1 MSTGLRVTALALSL
15 ALSALL
21 APAASAQ
28 ATFKDADKKDKPK
41 DCPDGAFLDLRLD
54 DWTVGAQCWSCPR
67 GYTRTLDPVTAK
79 TACFKE
85 SGTDFKEAD
94 FKHKWLCDGDK
105 REFFDPRKGGE
116 CWKCPK
122 SKPRRTAYAVTS
134 DKACATTK
142 VFGEELDEATF
153 VRKVKTC
160 KDGAFFDPRKGGEC
174 WKCPSGY
181 GRTIAFPVNG
191 NKACSKETPDSY
203 ASAKLENQLGC
214 PKGQFLDP
222 RNGGECWKCP
232 ASHPHR
238 TMAAVTS
245 DKACTDNL
253 LGIVPVE
260 ANNVCKDL
268 IRVLDRALDEG
279 PRMTAPLES
288 LTRPILDPVI
298 GTLQGELSKMSELVG
313 DLEPLEAHVQKVGA
327 PIMSRIEALSGRFP
341 DTAAIRKALL
351 RPDLCS
357 ISPRDLE
364 SRLKSLFGTPARQ
377 DFLAVTVGVTFTHS
391 VYKATAQLGL
401 TFITDF
407 DGKGGL
413 FVSGKI
419 GATTS
424 EDPFSVSISAMLFP
438 QARLDDFGLSPTPA
452 ITASVAKGNAFNQLF
467 DKFPKVLTATRVIDG
482 VDISWSPAAPDKLP
496 TFGVAKSLYT
506 KEGTIPT
513 LVDFTAT
520 AGWDFPI
527 LSWIDHRVR

>member
-245 DKACTDNL
+245 DKACTDNP

-279 PRMTAPLES
+279 PRMTAPIES

-313 DLEPLEAHVQKVGA
+313 DLEPLEAHVQKAGA
-327 PIMSRIEALSGRFP
+327 PIMNRIEALSGRFP
-341 DTAAIRKALL
+341 DTAAIRRELL

-527 LSWIDHRVR
+527 LSWVDHRVR

>member
-1 MSTGLRVTALALSL
+1 MSALHRLTTLALSIVLFAL
-15 ALSALL
+15 A

-28 ATFKDADKKDKPK
+28 ATFKGADKKDKPK

-67 GYTRTLDPVTAK
+67 GYTRTLDPVTSK

-85 SGTDFKEAD
+85 SGTDYKEAD
-94 FKHKWLCDGDK
+94 FKHKWLCDGEK

-116 CWKCPK
+116 CWKCPANR
-122 SKPRRTAYAVTS
+122 PRRTAYAVTS
-134 DKACATTK
+134 DKACATAH
-142 VFGEELDEATF
+142 VFGEQLSKASY

-160 KDGAFFDPRKGGEC
+160 KDGAFWDPRKGGEC

-181 GRTIAFPVNG
+181 GRTVSFPVNG
-191 NKACSKETPDSY
+191 NKACAKETPDSH
-203 ASAKLENQLGC
+203 AEAKLENQLGC
-214 PKGQFLDP
+214 PRGQFLDP

-238 TMAAVTS
+238 TTAAVTS

-260 ANNVCKDL
+260 SNEVCKDVV
-268 IRVLDRALDEG
+268 RVLNRALDDG
-279 PRMTAPLES
+279 QKITRAIES
-288 LTRPILDPVI
+288 VTKPILDPVI
-298 GTLQGELSKMSELVG
+298 GTLQGELAKMTELVG
-313 DLEPLEAHVQKVGA
+313 DLEPLEAHVQRVGA
-327 PIMSRIEALSGRFP
+327 PIIDRLDALSSRLA
-341 DTAAIRKALL
+341 DTSEIRKTLL

-357 ISPRDLE
+357 MPPRE
-364 SRLKSLFGTPARQ
+364 IEARLRSLFLPQGKS

-391 VYKATAQLGL
+391 IYKATAQLGL
-401 TFITDF
+401 TILTDF

-419 GATTS
+419 GATSS
-424 EDPFSVSISAMLFP
+424 EDPFSVGISAMLFP
-438 QARLDDFGLSPTPA
+438 NAKLDDFGLSPVPA
-452 ITASVAKGNAFNQLF
+452 ITASIAKGNTFNQLF
-467 DKFPKVLTATRVIDG
+467 DKFPKMLAATKVIDG
-482 VDISWSPAAPDKLP
+482 VDISWSPATPNKLP

-527 LSWIDHRVR
+527 ITWVGNKVR